1 MRRTAIRCII
11 WQVKNNM
18 IKDQAVTIKGPDR
31 KIAPRIKDAVEFELT
46 LKPYEKHVLDNG
58 IEVYAV
64 SAGPEEVLQV
74 EWVFYAGNWYEEQ
87 NGIAGAANH
96 LIKNGT
102 RSKTAYEISEHF
114 DFYGSYLNRS
124 CYNETAVISL
134 HTLTRHLPELLPV
147 VTELITDSIF
157 PEHELDIF
165 RQNMK
170 QKLEVNL
177 KKCDFVANRLI
188 DEYIYGIDH
197 PYGKYSSRESY
208 DAITRD
214 KLVDFHK
221 QFYVHGKLVIFV
233 AGVLPGDLY
242 QQLNTHF
249 GKLPVQQMSLPEYSH
264 PIKAAVD
271 KKYRIS
277 NDPNGVQGAV
287 RIARPFITRQ
297 HPDFAPMQVLN
308 ALFGGF
314 FGSRLMSNI
323 REDKGYTYGIHS
335 YFQNHMAESAWM
347 VSTEAGKDVCEKTI
361 QEVYHEMKV
370 LREEPVSDEELLLV
384 KNYLIGS
391 ILGDLDGPFH
401 IIGRWKNIILNKLPE
416 DYFVTSVNAIKKVTP
431 AELQALANK
440 YLQPG
445 AFYELVVV

>member
-1 MRRTAIRCII
+1 
-11 WQVKNNM
+11 M
-18 IKDQAVTIKGPDR
+18 IKDQTIAIKGPDR
-31 KIAPRIKDAVEFELT
+31 KTPPRIKDAVEFDLT
-46 LKPYEKHVLDNG
+46 LKPYEKFVLDNG

-74 EWVFYAGNWYEEQ
+74 EWVFNAGNWYEDQ
-87 NGIAGAANH
+87 NGIAGATNH
-96 LIKNGT
+96 LLKNGT
-102 RSKTAYEISEHF
+102 RNKTAFEISEHF

-124 CYNETAVISL
+124 CYNETAVLSL
-134 HTLTRHLPELLPV
+134 HTLTRHLNELLPV
-147 VTELITDSIF
+147 VSELITDSVF

-170 QKLEVNL
+170 QRLEVNL

-188 DEYIYGIDH
+188 DEYLYGIEH
-197 PYGKYSSRESY
+197 PYGKYLTRESY
-208 DAITRD
+208 EAITKE
-214 KLVDFHK
+214 KLVEFHR
-221 QFYVHGKLVIFV
+221 QFYLHGKMVIFV
-233 AGVLPGDLY
+233 AGVLPADLF
-242 QQLNTHF
+242 QQLNANF
-249 GKLPVQQMSLPEYSH
+249 GKLPMMQAALPEFSH
-264 PIKAAVD
+264 SVHPSQNRQF
-271 KKYRIS
+271 RIT
-277 NDPNGVQGAV
+277 NDPNGVQGAI
-287 RIARPFITRQ
+287 RIARPFITRH

-335 YFQNHMAESAWM
+335 YFQNHMAEAALM
-347 VSTEAGKDVCEKTI
+347 ISTEAGKDVCEKTV

-370 LREEPVSDEELLLV
+370 LREESVSDEELLLV
-384 KNYLIGS
+384 KNYLIGT

-401 IIGRWKNIILNKLPE
+401 IIGRWKNIILNNLPE
-416 DYFVTSVNAIKKVTP
+416 DYFVTSVDAVKKVTP

-440 YLQPG
+440 YLQPE

>member
-1 MRRTAIRCII
+1 M
-11 WQVKNNM
+11 
-18 IKDQAVTIKGPDR
+18 KGPDR
-31 KIAPRIKDAVEFELT
+31 KTPPLIKDAVEFDLT
-46 LKPYEKHVLDNG
+46 LKPYEKFVLDNG

-74 EWVFYAGNWYEEQ
+74 EWVFYAGNWYEDQ
-87 NGIAGAANH
+87 NGIAGATNH
-96 LIKNGT
+96 LLKNGT
-102 RSKTAYEISEHF
+102 RNKTAFEISEHF

-124 CYNETAVISL
+124 CYNETAVLSL
-134 HTLTRHLPELLPV
+134 HTLTRHLNELLPV
-147 VTELITDSIF
+147 VSELITDSVF

-170 QKLEVNL
+170 QRLEVNL

-188 DEYIYGIDH
+188 DEYLYGIEH
-197 PYGKYSSRESY
+197 PYGKYSTRESY
-208 DAITRD
+208 EAITKE
-214 KLVDFHK
+214 KLVEFHR
-221 QFYVHGKLVIFV
+221 QFYLHGRMVIFV
-233 AGVLPGDLY
+233 AGVLPADLF
-242 QQLNTHF
+242 QQLNANF
-249 GKLPVQQMSLPEYSH
+249 GKLPMMQAALPEFSH
-264 PIKAAVD
+264 SIHPSQNRQF
-271 KKYRIS
+271 RIT
-277 NDPNGVQGAV
+277 NDPNGVQGAI
-287 RIARPFITRQ
+287 RMARPFITRH

-335 YFQNHMAESAWM
+335 YFQNHMAEAALM
-347 VSTEAGKDVCEKTI
+347 ISTEAGKDVCEKTV

-370 LREEPVSDEELLLV
+370 LREESVSDEELLLV
-384 KNYLIGS
+384 KNYLIGT

-401 IIGRWKNIILNKLPE
+401 IIGRWKNIILNNLPE
-416 DYFVTSVNAIKKVTP
+416 DYFVTSVDAVKKVTP

-440 YLQPG
+440 YLQPE

>member
-1 MRRTAIRCII
+1 
-11 WQVKNNM
+11 M
-18 IKDQAVTIKGPDR
+18 IKDQTIAIKGPDR
-31 KIAPRIKDAVEFELT
+31 KTPPRIKDAVEFDLT
-46 LKPYEKHVLDNG
+46 LKPYEKFVLDNG

-74 EWVFYAGNWYEEQ
+74 EWVFNAGNWYEDQ
-87 NGIAGAANH
+87 NGIAGATNH
-96 LIKNGT
+96 LLKNGT
-102 RSKTAYEISEHF
+102 RNKTAFEISEHF

-124 CYNETAVISL
+124 CYNETAVLSL
-134 HTLTRHLPELLPV
+134 HTLTRHLNELLPV
-147 VTELITDSIF
+147 VSELITDSVF

-170 QKLEVNL
+170 QRLEVNL

-188 DEYIYGIDH
+188 DEYLYGIEH
-197 PYGKYSSRESY
+197 PYGKYSTRESY
-208 DAITRD
+208 EAITKE
-214 KLVDFHK
+214 KLVEFHR
-221 QFYVHGKLVIFV
+221 QFYLHGKMVIFV
-233 AGVLPGDLY
+233 AGVLPADLF
-242 QQLNTHF
+242 QQLNANF
-249 GKLPVQQMSLPEYSH
+249 GKLPMMQAALPEFSH
-264 PIKAAVD
+264 SVHPSQNRQF
-271 KKYRIS
+271 RIT
-277 NDPNGVQGAV
+277 NDPNGVQGAI

-335 YFQNHMAESAWM
+335 YFQNHMAEAALM
-347 VSTEAGKDVCEKTI
+347 ISTEAGKDVCEKTV

-370 LREEPVSDEELLLV
+370 LREESVSDEELLLV
-384 KNYLIGS
+384 KNYLIGT

-401 IIGRWKNIILNKLPE
+401 IIGRWKNIILNNLPE
-416 DYFVTSVNAIKKVTP
+416 DYFVTSVDAVKKVTP

-440 YLQPG
+440 YLQPE

>member
-1 MRRTAIRCII
+1 
-11 WQVKNNM
+11 M
-18 IKDQAVTIKGPDR
+18 IKDQTITIKGPDR
-31 KIAPRIKDAVEFELT
+31 KIAPRIKDAVEFDLT
-46 LKPYEKHVLDNG
+46 LKPYEKMVLDNG

-74 EWVFYAGNWYEEQ
+74 EWVFYAGNWYEDQ

-102 RSKTAYEISEHF
+102 KNRTAFEISEHF
-114 DFYGSYLNRS
+114 DFYGSYLNRN

-134 HTLTRHLPELLPV
+134 HTLTRHLSELLPV
-147 VTELITDSIF
+147 VTELITESVF

-165 RQNMK
+165 KQNMK
-170 QKLEVNL
+170 QRLEVNL

-188 DEYIYGIDH
+188 DEYLYGIDH
-197 PYGKYSSRESY
+197 PYGKYSTRESY
-208 DAITRD
+208 DAITKD

-221 QFYVHGKLVIFV
+221 QFYLHGKLVIFV
-233 AGVLPGDLY
+233 AGVLPADLY
-242 QQLNTHF
+242 QQLNAHF
-249 GKLPVQQMSLPEYSH
+249 GKLPVQQAALPEFSH
-264 PIKAAVD
+264 PVKAAID
-271 KKYRIS
+271 KKYRIN

-287 RIARPFITRQ
+287 RLAKPFITRQ

-335 YFQNHMAESAWM
+335 YFQNHMSESAWM
-347 VSTEAGKDVCEKTI
+347 VSTEAGKDVCEKTV
-361 QEVYHEMKV
+361 QEVYNEMKL

-401 IIGRWKNIILNKLPE
+401 IIGRWKNIILNNLPG
-416 DYFVTSVNAIKKVTP
+416 DYFVTSVDAIKNVTP
-431 AELQALANK
+431 AELQVLANK
-440 YLQPG
+440 YLQPES
-445 AFYELVVV
+445 FYELVVV

>member
-1 MRRTAIRCII
+1 
-11 WQVKNNM
+11 M
-18 IKDQAVTIKGPDR
+18 IKDQTIAIKGPDR
-31 KIAPRIKDAVEFELT
+31 KTPPRIKDAVEFDLT
-46 LKPYEKHVLDNG
+46 LKPYEKFVLDNG

-74 EWVFYAGNWYEEQ
+74 EWVFNAGNWYEDQ
-87 NGIAGAANH
+87 NGIAGATNH
-96 LIKNGT
+96 LLKNGT
-102 RSKTAYEISEHF
+102 RNKTAFEISEHF

-124 CYNETAVISL
+124 CYNETAVLSL
-134 HTLTRHLPELLPV
+134 HTLTRHLNELLPV
-147 VTELITDSIF
+147 VSELITDSVF

-170 QKLEVNL
+170 QRLEVNL

-188 DEYIYGIDH
+188 DEYLYGIEH
-197 PYGKYSSRESY
+197 PYGKYSTRESY
-208 DAITRD
+208 EAITKD
-214 KLVDFHK
+214 KLVEFHR
-221 QFYVHGKLVIFV
+221 QFYLHGKMVIFV
-233 AGVLPGDLY
+233 AGVLPADLF
-242 QQLNTHF
+242 QQLNANF
-249 GKLPVQQMSLPEYSH
+249 GKLPMMQAALPEFSH
-264 PIKAAVD
+264 SVHPSQD
-271 KKYRIS
+271 RQFRIT
-277 NDPNGVQGAV
+277 NDPNGVQGAI
-287 RIARPFITRQ
+287 RMARPFITRH

-335 YFQNHMAESAWM
+335 YFQNHMAEAALM
-347 VSTEAGKDVCEKTI
+347 ISTEAGKDVCEKTV

-370 LREEPVSDEELLLV
+370 LREESVSDEELLLV
-384 KNYLIGS
+384 KNYLIGT

-401 IIGRWKNIILNKLPE
+401 IIGRWKNIILNNLPE
-416 DYFVTSVNAIKKVTP
+416 DYFVTSVDAVKKVTP

-440 YLQPG
+440 YLQPE